1 MKNDTYNNI
10 GISLV
15 AFLSTVRY
23 MESIE
28 YSKALL
34 IQPLLMYNPLVNYI
48 KKKNVNVKSIE
59 DLTLTKI
66 NYFLNFNERY
76 LSFLTLGI
84 NTILI
89 AQKMK
94 FIELQHNKII
104 VNKNK
109 IEDFDFQNNKL
120 GIRAT
125 NIISASNKIA
135 NILNENTCELY
146 FKLRIQI

>member
-15 AFLSTVRY
+15 AFLSTIRF

-34 IQPLLMYNPLVNYI
+34 IQPLLMHNPLVNYV
-48 KKKNVNVKSIE
+48 KKKHVKVKGIE

-76 LSFLTLGI
+76 LTFLTLGI

-89 AQKMK
+89 AEKMK
-94 FIELQHNKII
+94 FIVLQHNKII

-109 IEDFDFQNNKL
+109 IEDFNFENNKL
-120 GIRAT
+120 GTRAT